1 MALPRQDFDTDWFP
15 EWLPQ
20 HHGAGSP
27 QHGSGLRLSPP
38 DDRGRQ
44 RLSRIS
50 ANLDSEG
57 WPRYDEVESPQ
68 DYRRETIYS
77 IQHES
82 EATVAAHRSTLSF
95 THEADKDLKKSKGA
109 ADSPTPPP
117 AAEQMSLLKECLFIA
132 TICTAQ
138 FTTQVGLT
146 QALGILDRIGESF
159 DVPNPGVLPWFIAGY
174 SLTAGTFIL
183 VAGRIGDL
191 WGYKRVFVAG
201 MLWFALWSLVAGL
214 SVYSNYVL
222 FIFARVLQG
231 FGPAVLLPNGLAI
244 LGVTYPPGLKKNMAF
259 ALFGACAP
267 GGGVFG
273 FVFGALFELAWWPWA
288 FWSFALTLFGLAG
301 FSVWSI
307 PAPERTPDQDRPLR
321 EKLVMMDIPGAVTG
335 VVALI
340 LFNFAWNQG
349 PAYGWN
355 QPYIGFSLI
364 VSVMFGACFFFI
376 ESRWAST
383 PLVPFKVFTGDI
395 LFVVGC
401 IACGWACFGIWTFYV
416 TQFVEVL
423 KGATPMLLAAYI
435 CPVAIAGA
443 FASGATGLLLS
454 TVRPAWVML
463 FSLTCFLVGTI
474 LVATAPIAQTY
485 WAQLFVA
492 ILIIPFGMDT
502 SFPAATV
509 IFSNAVAKEHQG
521 MGAALV
527 ATVVNYSIS
536 LGLGFAGTIEV
547 NVNNGGRTP
556 ADVLLGYRG
565 ALYFGIGLCGLGMAL
580 SLGFVAKG
588 YWQDSRV
595 KRESYRLED
604 VEDFHKHS
612 RRHSV

>member
-1 MALPRQDFDTDWFP
+1 MALPKQEFDTDWFP

-20 HHGAGSP
+20 HG
-27 QHGSGLRLSPP
+27 
-38 DDRGRQ
+38 
-44 RLSRIS
+44 IS

-68 DYRRETIYS
+68 DYRRQTIYS
-77 IQHES
+77 IHNES
-82 EATVAAHRSTLSF
+82 EATEVAAYRSTLSF
-95 THEADKDLKKSKGA
+95 THDDDRDLKKKKKGA
-109 ADSPTPPP
+109 ADADSPTPPP
-117 AAEQMSLLKECLFIA
+117 PAASEQMSLLKEILFIG

-146 QALGILDRIGESF
+146 QALGILDRIGASF

-288 FWSFALTLFGLAG
+288 FWSFALTLFGLAA
-301 FSVWSI
+301 FSTWSI
-307 PAPERTPDQDRPLR
+307 PTPERTADQDKPLR
-321 EKLVMMDIPGAVTG
+321 EKLVMMDIPGAITG

-364 VSVMFGACFFFI
+364 VSVMFGALFFFI
-376 ESRWAST
+376 ETRWAT
-383 PLVPFKVFTGDI
+383 APLVPVKVFTGDI

-443 FASGATGLLLS
+443 FASGATGFLLS

-463 FSLTCFLVGTI
+463 FSLTCFMIGTI
-474 LVATAPIAQTY
+474 LVATAPPGQTY
-485 WAQLFVA
+485 WGQLFVA

-509 IFSNAVAKEHQG
+509 IFSNAVSKEHQG

-547 NVNNGGRTP
+547 NVNHGGKTP

-565 ALYFGIGLCGLGMAL
+565 ALYFGIGLCALGMAL
-580 SLGFVAKG
+580 SVAFVAKG
-588 YWQDSRV
+588 YWQESRV

-604 VEDFHKHS
+604 VEGFHRHS